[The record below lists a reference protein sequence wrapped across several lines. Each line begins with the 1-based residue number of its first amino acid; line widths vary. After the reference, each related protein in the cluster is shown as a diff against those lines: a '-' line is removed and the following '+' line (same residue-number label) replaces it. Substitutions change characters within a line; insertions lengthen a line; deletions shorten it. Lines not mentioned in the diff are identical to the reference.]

1 MNHDPNRKAYNST
14 LRPVALRKAASPKQ
28 KKPSLKDVKR
38 KFGIVTAAML
48 GEPKKKRKPM
58 PKKNAG
64 NAGWWDMALEI
75 WAQREHRCAV
85 SGVTLGDDP
94 QPSFFSHLLPRST
107 YPDFKRDKRNI
118 VLNSPSMHAIWHKYG
133 PEVLKAYPEWRKT
146 CDLYFKLRDEAN
158 GIVQR

>member
-1 MNHDPNRKAYNST
+1 MTFDPNRKAYNST

-48 GEPKKKRKPM
+48 GEKKKRKPM
-58 PKKNAG
+58 PTRTGTKHK
-64 NAGWWDMALEI
+64 GWWNVALEI
-75 WAQREHRCAV
+75 WAEREHRCAV
-85 SGVTLGDDP
+85 TGVSLGDVP
-94 QPSFFSHLLPRST
+94 QPSFFSHLLPRFT

-118 VLNSPSMHAIWHKYG
+118 VLKSPSMHAIWHKYG

-158 GIVQR
+158 GVVQ